1 MRTVRARQVDGK
13 VTNHHCG
20 LDLATAIDAAPSN
33 MPFAAWLFLGTAVV
47 VAFIHFARKWAS
59 TVRQDADDQEWPG
72 VDDSPVQE
80 LGEPEL
86 PVGLDLVQEQYSFT
100 IPVAEEPVTA
110 EVTFCSSGKKN
121 SLSHELVITFACA
134 GVSRCDGK
142 CGPSVATCRGEC
154 DRSCRTRRGR
164 GEPSAVGS
172 EAVETA
178 GERDRSC

>member
-1 MRTVRARQVDGK
+1 
-13 VTNHHCG
+13 
-20 LDLATAIDAAPSN
+20 

-86 PVGLDLVQEQYSFT
+86 PVGLDLVQEQYSLTIPVAEEPVTVEVTLFSSGKYSFIYSFT

-110 EVTFCSSGKKN
+110 EVTYCSSGKKN